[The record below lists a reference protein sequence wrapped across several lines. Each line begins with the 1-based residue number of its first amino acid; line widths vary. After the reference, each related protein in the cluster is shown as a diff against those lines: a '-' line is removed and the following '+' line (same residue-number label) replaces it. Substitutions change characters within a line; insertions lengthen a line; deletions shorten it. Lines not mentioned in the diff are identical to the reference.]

1 MVQRSKITCLFLDV
15 GGVLLSNG
23 WGHEFRKL
31 AADHFQLNYTDM
43 DYRHHLNMVT
53 YEEGKLTFIEYLDRV
68 VFYEKRSFTNDQF
81 RDFIFGLTTPKSDMI
96 ELIQQLKMKYKLKI
110 ATVNNEGRELNEYRI
125 QKFQLNQFVDFFIS
139 SCYVHFRKP
148 DADIFRLALEV
159 AQVPKEQVLY
169 IEDLKMF
176 TEVAEGLGIQSIQ
189 HENYTS
195 TSKKLASLGLS
206 LE

>member
-1 MVQRSKITCLFLDV
+1 
-15 GGVLLSNG
+15 
-23 WGHEFRKL
+23 
-31 AADHFQLNYTDM
+31 
-43 DYRHHLNMVT
+43 
-53 YEEGKLTFIEYLDRV
+53 
-68 VFYEKRSFTNDQF
+68 
-81 RDFIFGLTTPKSDMI
+81 MI